1 VLKLSAL
8 SDCCVICVQNAL
20 FECIRHGDYSFPEHE
35 WGKISDKAK
44 DLVACLLVTNPCSRF
59 SASDVLDHPWI
70 KNSVQECEQ
79 VLLSITKR

>member
-1 VLKLSAL
+1 M
-8 SDCCVICVQNAL
+8 ICVLQNAL

-70 KNSVQECEQ
+70 KNSALECNQ
-79 VLLSITKR
+79 VLLSTTKQ